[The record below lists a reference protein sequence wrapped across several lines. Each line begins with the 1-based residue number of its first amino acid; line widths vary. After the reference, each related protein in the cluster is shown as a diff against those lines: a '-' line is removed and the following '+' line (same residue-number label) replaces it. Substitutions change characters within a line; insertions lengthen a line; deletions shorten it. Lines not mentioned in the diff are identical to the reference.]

1 MRSAKDEGGEK
12 LFKTAQWLSKEQIKG
27 FFSRLAK
34 KRRKLGVVSTDVE
47 EEIEV
52 DNYES
57 DGDDAEENEKRADM
71 MNLISS
77 ELNVA
82 HPIYYDA
89 YDLCELHK
97 QNKLL
102 GFKVPMLKEI
112 CSHFELGFKSKDKKQ
127 DLINTISNM
136 LDKCSCYSLRL

>member
-1 MRSAKDEGGEK
+1 M
-12 LFKTAQWLSKEQIKG
+12 I
-27 FFSRLAK
+27 
-34 KRRKLGVVSTDVE
+34 STDIE

-57 DGDDAEENEKRADM
+57 DTDDAEENEKRADLL
-71 MNLISS
+71 NLIIN

-97 QNKLL
+97 QDKLSA
-102 GFKVPMLKEI
+102 FKVPMLKEI

-136 LDKCSCYSLRL
+136 LDKCPCCSLSLYT